1 MGYTCGMPKPKRDKV
16 YEVLTQIEDSL
27 SKQNSIGRVFILGLF
42 RGLGTALG
50 ATVLLALATSIAIQF
65 SDAISVESLMEYF
78 FDASVL
84 D

>member
-1 MGYTCGMPKPKRDKV
+1 MPKQKRDKV
-16 YEVLTQIEDSL
+16 YEVLTEIEDSL

-50 ATVLLALATSIAIQF
+50 ATVLLAIVTSLALQF
-65 SDAISVESLMEYF
+65 SDTFSVESLLHYF
-78 FDASVL
+78 FDSAVL

>member
-1 MGYTCGMPKPKRDKV
+1 MSKPKRDKV

-50 ATVLLALATSIAIQF
+50 ATVLLAIATSIAIQF